1 MTIYKYY
8 GKASLIIKLSSN
20 NYIDIKTFSM
30 NRFYMQKYQLIF
42 FDNKE
47 EFASYKRMM
56 YKKHKVLD
64 KKYIYDG
71 RFIFNDAIILEG
83 CWQRD
88 YKTMGREFL
97 MLNGTYEIYAR
108 FGYVYFVKGSCKCRE
123 VYIG

>member
-64 KKYIYDG
+64 KKYI
-71 RFIFNDAIILEG
+71 
-83 CWQRD
+83 
-88 YKTMGREFL
+88 
-97 MLNGTYEIYAR
+97 
-108 FGYVYFVKGSCKCRE
+108 
-123 VYIG
+123 